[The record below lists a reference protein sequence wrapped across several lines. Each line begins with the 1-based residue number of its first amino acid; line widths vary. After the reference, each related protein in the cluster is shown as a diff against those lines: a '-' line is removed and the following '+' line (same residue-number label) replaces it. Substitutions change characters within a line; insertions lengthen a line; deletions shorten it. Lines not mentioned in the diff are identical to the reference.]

1 MFSVYMGPF
10 ISLIGLSW
18 LTNFRYSMKGCGQGY
33 DVVMLAL
40 HGFDVYGLD
49 ISATGISAAQSYAC
63 NEQEKPQHYNFG
75 EKKSCST
82 APGSVTFIQ
91 GDFFK
96 SDWEQ
101 TAREGGK
108 SQFDIIYDYTVSS

>member
-1 MFSVYMGPF
+1 MFSRYIDSIIYLIVF
-10 ISLIGLSW
+10 IGL
-18 LTNFRYSMKGCGQGY
+18 LIFVKGCGQGY

-49 ISATGISAAQSYAC
+49 ISKTGISAAQGYAY
-63 NEQEKPQHYNFG
+63 NELQKPQEYNFG
-75 EKKSCST
+75 EQKSGPTAQGST
-82 APGSVTFIQ
+82 TFIK

-101 TAREGGK
+101 TALEGGEV
-108 SQFDIIYDYTVSS
+108 QFDIIYDYTVSS